1 MADSFVSDDEETTNV
16 PHDDDD
22 DDEDDFNVGGDGEG
36 MEVEEGKTV
45 YHKRMLPYN
54 EAFL

>member
-45 YHKRMLPYN
+45 YHKSMLPYN